1 MANSKK
7 GFTIIELILAVIIMA
22 LLMTA
27 LGFVFR
33 GTVNTYT
40 VNQNMLESYNDSR
53 MAIKRI
59 SDEIRNA
66 VTVSTSEPQNQCSI
80 IRADGEDITY
90 RYDAD
95 AKEILYCT
103 NGDLTDQDYVICDN
117 IESAVF
123 QKVTASYADG
133 TQYVKEVVVTIS
145 SKNGSVTQNMTSSV
159 AVRKNL

>member
-1 MANSKK
+1 MTYSKK
-7 GFTIIELILAVIIMA
+7 GFTIIELILAVVIMA

-33 GTVNTYT
+33 GAVNTYA
-40 VNQNMLESYNDSR
+40 VNQNTLDSYNDSR

-59 SDEIRNA
+59 TDEIRNA
-66 VTVSTSEPQNQCSI
+66 VAVSASEPESQCSI

-95 AKEILYCT
+95 TKKMYFCT
-103 NGDLTDQDYVICDN
+103 NSDLTDQDYVICSDV
-117 IESAVF
+117 ESAVF
-123 QKVTASYADG
+123 QKVTASYGDG
-133 TQYVKEVVVTIS
+133 TQYVKEVVITIS
-145 SKNGSVTQNMTSSV
+145 SKKGDVVQNMTSSV